1 MSIAFIGIGT
11 NMGDRALNIRNALN
25 SLKLLPNTSVE
36 AVSNIYETEPWGF
49 KEQSNFLNGV
59 IKLSTELSPHALLG
73 ALLGIEAAFGRV
85 REIKNGPRVLD
96 LDLLIYDDVT
106 INTTE
111 LTLPHPFILEREFVL
126 KPLIELISDEKYTSA
141 LNKLEQGTV
150 WLYEP

>member
-11 NMGDRALNIRNALN
+11 NMGDRALNIRNAIN

-59 IKLSTELSPHALLG
+59 IKLSTELSPRALLG

-96 LDLLIYDDVT
+96 LDLLIYDNVT

>member
-11 NMGDRALNIRNALN
+11 NMGDRALNIRNAVN

-36 AVSNIYETEPWGF
+36 AVSSIYETEPWGF

-59 IKLSTELSPHALLG
+59 IKLSTELSPRALLG
-73 ALLGIEAAFGRV
+73 ALLGVEAAFGRV

-111 LTLPHPFILEREFVL
+111 LTLPHPFMLEREFVL

>member
-11 NMGDRALNIRNALN
+11 NMGDRALNIRNAVN

-59 IKLSTELSPHALLG
+59 IKLSTELSPRALLG

-96 LDLLIYDDVT
+96 LDLLIYDDV
-106 INTTE
+106 IMNSPE